1 MASAVVRN
9 PAIGAIVM
17 AAGAGRRMGNVPKCL
32 FQRDGEAL
40 LLRQLRLVT
49 AAGVAPAVVVLG
61 HYAEC
66 IERTLAAARMRRAP
80 GLDTVLQV
88 VNPAPD
94 RGPGS
99 SLRCGLAALPAAL
112 DAVLVVLGDQP
123 LLEERDVTAVLAAWA
138 ARAPGIA
145 LLQPRHGD
153 SLGHPVLFD
162 ANVRAEVAAAQDG
175 EGLRT
180 WRRTHPDRAQIVA
193 LDHDR
198 CTTDIDTP
206 DDLRRLHAIHGV
218 QLVGPA
224 TA

>member
-1 MASAVVRN
+1 MASAVARN

-32 FQRDGEAL
+32 FRRDGEAL
-40 LLRQLRLVT
+40 LLRQIRLVA

-61 HYAEC
+61 HYADC
-66 IERTLAAARMRRAP
+66 IERALAAARVRRAP
-80 GLDTVLQV
+80 GLETMLQT

-99 SLRCGLAALPAAL
+99 SLRCGLAALPTAL

-123 LLEERDVTAVLAAWA
+123 LLEAQDVTAVLAAWA
-138 ARAPGIA
+138 ARASGIA

-153 SLGHPVLFD
+153 SFGHPVVFD
-162 ANVRAEVAAAQDG
+162 ADVRAEVAAGQAG
-175 EGLRT
+175 EGLRA
-180 WRRTHPDRAQIVA
+180 WRRAHSDRVQVMA
-193 LDHDR
+193 LDHER

-206 DDLRRLHAIHGV
+206 DDLRRLHATHGV
-218 QLVGPA
+218 LLDGP
-224 TA
+224 TTS